1 MGLVSR
7 LRCSKCGAVH
17 QGDDHLTCPKC
28 GLEGIFEVEYD
39 YDLMRD
45 SLRKNPLRSRD
56 RDDIFRYVDML
67 PVAGPPPAMLRVG
80 WTPLYRFERLNR
92 ALGHEHVYIK
102 DDTVNPSASLKDRA
116 SAVGI
121 TMALERGCPA
131 VACASTGNAA
141 SSLAV
146 LAASAEVESY
156 IFVPKT
162 IPIPKLYQIAACATR
177 VFKVDGTYET
187 AFEVATAAIG
197 RWGWYNRNCAINP
210 YLAEGKKTCSL
221 EIYEQLGYNVPDV
234 VVVSVGDGCIISG
247 QWKAFKDLHLA
258 GEIDRL
264 PRMLGVQASGCR
276 PIVDAFEGS
285 CGVCAVEAD
294 TIADSIRVGEPR
306 NWRKA
311 LKALGESGG
320 MALSVTDDDIV
331 EAMLL
336 LGSTTGVFAEPA
348 GATGLAGLKAA
359 LRGGLIGK
367 DETVAVLVTGSGL
380 KDPASLDGHIEVA
393 EVGRDLDSVARV
405 LDGGRG

>member
-1 MGLVSR
+1 MGVVST
-7 LRCSKCGAVH
+7 LKCAKCGALYH
-17 QGDDHLTCPKC
+17 GRDHLTCPDC

-39 YDLMRD
+39 YGLMRD
-45 SLRKNPLRSRD
+45 SLKARPLRSRD
-56 RDDIFRYVDML
+56 RYDIFRYVDML
-67 PVAGPPPAMLRVG
+67 PVAAPPPAMLRVG
-80 WTPLYRFERLNR
+80 WTPLYRFQDLNR
-92 ALGHEHVYIK
+92 ALGHDNIYIK

-121 TMALERGCPA
+121 TMAREDGCPA

-146 LAASAEVESY
+146 LSASAGMESY

-162 IPIPKLYQIAACATR
+162 IPVPKLYQIAACATR

-187 AFEVATAAIG
+187 AFEVATEAIE

-221 EIYEQLGYNVPDV
+221 EIYEQLDYNVPDV

-264 PRMLGVQASGCR
+264 PRMLGVQAAGCS
-276 PIVDAFEGS
+276 PIVDAFDGS
-285 CGVCAVEAD
+285 CDVCKVEAE

-311 LKALGESGG
+311 IKALGESGG
-320 MALSVTDDDIV
+320 MAISVTDDEILDAI
-331 EAMLL
+331 LL
-336 LGSTTGVFAEPA
+336 LGSKTGVFAEPA
-348 GATGLAGLKAA
+348 GAAGLAGLRAA
-359 LRGGLIGK
+359 LGRGLIEKG
-367 DETVAVLVTGSGL
+367 ETVAVLITGSGL
-380 KDPASLDGHIEVA
+380 KDPASLDGRIEVT
-393 EVGRDLDSVARV
+393 EVGRDLDSVAEALRQA
-405 LDGGRG
+405 GH

>member
-1 MGLVSR
+1 MGAVTR
-7 LRCSKCGAVH
+7 LKCAKCGAVYH
-17 QGDDHLTCPKC
+17 GDDYLICPKC

-45 SLRKNPLRSRD
+45 SLRKNPLRRRD

-92 ALGHEHVYIK
+92 ALGHEHVYVK

-146 LAASAEVESY
+146 LAASAGMESY

-187 AFEVATAAIG
+187 AFEVATDAIE

-258 GEIDRL
+258 GEIERL
-264 PRMLGVQASGCR
+264 PRMLGVQAAGCR
-276 PIVDAFEGS
+276 PIVDAFQGS
-285 CGVCAVEAD
+285 CDVCAVEAV

-320 MALSVTDDDIV
+320 TALSVTDDEIV

-336 LGSTTGVFAEPA
+336 LGGTTGVFAEPA
-348 GATGLAGLKAA
+348 GATGLAGLRTA
-359 LRGGLIGK
+359 LREGLIDKG
-367 DETVAVLVTGSGL
+367 ETVAVLVTGSGL
-380 KDPASLDGHIEVA
+380 KDPASLDGHIQVA
-393 EVGRDLDSVARV
+393 EVGRDLDAVAKV
-405 LDGGRG
+405 LEGGGG